1 MKKMTFLGGLGMVLA
16 FSLILTGNSQAWEGP
31 HDPTSPP
38 NYGFPK
44 PKPPC
49 GDKMWIA
56 IYPKP
61 CVDEPQ
67 VPHRPVQDWESY
79 CKGKAFIPESNHPCL
94 TWNRPRPPRENPWG
108 WTKPPVW
115 RPHHR
120 GEVAPR

>member
-1 MKKMTFLGGLGMVLA
+1 MKKTTFLSGLGLALA
-16 FSLILTGNSQAWEGP
+16 FSLLMTGNSQAAP
-31 HDPTSPP
+31 RDPASPP

-56 IYPKP
+56 VYPKP
-61 CVDEPQ
+61 CFDEPQ
-67 VPHRPVQDWESY
+67 VPHRPVDWEEY

-94 TWNRPRPPRENPWG
+94 SWNRPQPPMENPWG
-108 WTKPPVW
+108 WTKPPAW

-120 GEVAPR
+120 GPAKLR